1 MGFLLRKLGF
11 GLLILLGM
19 IMPGLLLLA
28 FFGFGVFWGLNARV
42 APASGFV
49 TPIMVA
55 WPAGLAGVGFVVVAV
70 FRLLQRLGR
79 EAERD

>member
-1 MGFLLRKLGF
+1 MKSRVRPHHLV
-11 GLLILLGM
+11 I
-19 IMPGLLLLA
+19 
-28 FFGFGVFWGLNARV
+28 GFGVFWGLNARA
-42 APASGFV
+42 APAGSFV